1 MKATDKI
8 KVGGSLPR
16 IASVKALPKWR
27 VEVVWA
33 NRDSKSPIVVDLAP
47 MVFAYKVYKPLR
59 DDRALFETVHVAHD
73 GGALAW
79 GSDDSTDM
87 AAWTVE
93 RLAQEAMQPEDFAAF
108 LKRTALS
115 LDAAAAQLGIS
126 RRLVAYYASERE
138 IPRYIA
144 LACAQ
149 LERLLGAETTVQE
162 GRESRELAESKN
174 QFADIIRDL
183 EHAHARSG
191 PQQSRWAVVQK
202 EITPKP
208 HLAPDQFGSEWSGP
222 GQYNRH

>member
-1 MKATDKI
+1 MKTTEKI

-16 IASVKALPKWR
+16 IASVKALSKWR
-27 VEVVWA
+27 VEIVWT
-33 NRDSKSPIVVDLAP
+33 NRGSKSPIVVDLAP
-47 MVFAYKVYKPLR
+47 MVFTYKVYKPLR
-59 DDRALFETVHVAHD
+59 DDRSLFETVHVAHD

-79 GSDDSTDM
+79 GRDDPIDM

-149 LERLLGAETTVQE
+149 LEQLLGAETTVQE
-162 GRESRELAESKN
+162 DRDSRELT
-174 QFADIIRDL
+174 R
-183 EHAHARSG
+183 
-191 PQQSRWAVVQK
+191 V
-202 EITPKP
+202 T
-208 HLAPDQFGSEWSGP
+208 
-222 GQYNRH
+222 